1 MSIKKPLLAET
12 AETLADIPLPCYASF
27 KLDGIRCIKVGGKAL
42 SRSFKPIPNHFVRN
56 WIEQNLPDGI
66 DGEIMVPG
74 MDFNSIQS
82 AIMSEEGEPDFRFHA
97 FDLVHTEI
105 ADAGTDP
112 LMVDFQYRYQQLI
125 HYIDKFSKCEVDQRL
140 VLVEHQY
147 LRHHEHVVEFEQ
159 SAFKAGAEGI
169 MTRHPTGRYKCGRS
183 TLKEAILLKYKR
195 WVDEEATVIGFIE
208 QMTNTNEKETN
219 ELGHSKRSK
228 KKDGM
233 VPANT
238 LGAFVV
244 KRANGQVFELGT
256 GDGLTQELRKKIWDN
271 KNEYLMQLV
280 TFKHQVSPNDPPG
293 MKPRFPS
300 LRGVRHPDDIS
311 E

>member
-1 MSIKKPLLAET
+1 MTIKKPLLAET
-12 AETLADIPLPCYASF
+12 AETLADIPLPCFASF
-27 KLDGIRCIKVGGKAL
+27 KLDGIRCVKVGGKAL

-82 AIMSEEGEPDFRFHA
+82 AIMSEDGEPDFRFHA
-97 FDLVHTEI
+97 FDLVRIYE
-105 ADAGTDP
+105 DCEEP
-112 LMVDFQYRYQQLI
+112 LLEDFHNRYVNLSTFI
-125 HYIDKFSKCEVDQRL
+125 EHAEANVKSRL
-140 VLVEHQY
+140 ALVEQQY
-147 LRHHEHVVEFEQ
+147 MRHHEHVVEFEQ

-271 KNEYLMQLV
+271 QDEYLIKLV

-300 LRGVRHPDDIS
+300 WKSFRSTIDIS